1 MKKPT
6 AIQGYNQTV
15 TEACERVLV
24 TLIRHLGPWRDSIFL
39 VGGLTPRYLIKE
51 RPPAVPAHAGTGDVD
66 VVVDMKLLAD
76 TEAYR
81 TLEDN
86 IRAIGFKRSEN
97 DQGKKL
103 SWRWQQELADGTVLI
118 LEFLADAGDE
128 KGGALQELPSEGAVS
143 AIHIPHSAM
152 VLDHHE
158 TVDITAELL
167 DDGGVTTET
176 IRHADIVSFTC
187 LKAFAF
193 DHRAEP
199 KDAHDL
205 CYCLEHYKGGTEAL
219 HSAFEAALAGKH
231 TETIKVAIAILAR
244 RFCDGDGFEGYQKDG
259 PVAAARFEGAEDWIP
274 DNRILRQRDLSA
286 VVQDAIETF
295 I

>member
-15 TEACERVLV
+15 TDACERVLV
-24 TLIRHLGPWRDSIFL
+24 TLFRFLGPWRDSIFL

-86 IRAIGFKRSEN
+86 IRAIGFTRSEN
-97 DQGKKL
+97 DKGQKQ

-118 LEFLADAGDE
+118 LEFLADAGDQ

-176 IRHADIVSFTC
+176 IQYADIVSFTC

-193 DHRAEP
+193 DQRGER

-219 HSAFEAALAGKH
+219 QSAFEGALKGKH
-231 TETIKVAIAILAR
+231 ADTVKMAIGILAR
-244 RFCDGDGFEGYQKDG
+244 RFCDGDGSEGFQKDG
-259 PVAAARFEGAEDWIP
+259 PVAAVHFEGAEDGDR

-286 VVQDAIETF
+286 VVQDTIAPF

>member
-86 IRAIGFKRSEN
+86 IRAR
-97 DQGKKL
+97 
-103 SWRWQQELADGTVLI
+103 V
-118 LEFLADAGDE
+118 
-128 KGGALQELPSEGAVS
+128 
-143 AIHIPHSAM
+143 
-152 VLDHHE
+152 
-158 TVDITAELL
+158 
-167 DDGGVTTET
+167 
-176 IRHADIVSFTC
+176 
-187 LKAFAF
+187 
-193 DHRAEP
+193 
-199 KDAHDL
+199 
-205 CYCLEHYKGGTEAL
+205 
-219 HSAFEAALAGKH
+219 
-231 TETIKVAIAILAR
+231 
-244 RFCDGDGFEGYQKDG
+244 
-259 PVAAARFEGAEDWIP
+259 
-274 DNRILRQRDLSA
+274 
-286 VVQDAIETF
+286 
-295 I
+295 

>member
-6 AIQGYNQTV
+6 AIQGYNETV
-15 TEACERVLV
+15 TDACERVLV
-24 TLIRHLGPWRDSIFL
+24 TLFRHLGPRRDSIFL

-86 IRAIGFKRSEN
+86 IRAIGFTRSEN
-97 DQGKKL
+97 DKGQKL
-103 SWRWQQELADGTVLI
+103 SWRWQQELVDGTVLI
-118 LEFLADAGDE
+118 LEFLTDGGDE
-128 KGGALQELPSEGAVS
+128 KGRALQELPSEGAVS

-158 TVDITAELL
+158 AVEITAELL
-167 DDGGVTTET
+167 GDGGVTTET
-176 IRHADIVSFTC
+176 IQYADIVSFTC

-193 DHRAEP
+193 DQRGEF

-205 CYCLEHYKGGTEAL
+205 CYCLEHYKDGSDAL
-219 HSAFEAALAGKH
+219 QSAFEAALDGNHA
-231 TETIKVAIAILAR
+231 VAVKAAISILAR
-244 RFCDGDGFEGYQKDG
+244 RFCDGEGFEGYQKDG
-259 PVAAARFEGAEDWIP
+259 PVAAARFEGAEAWDA
-274 DNRILRQRDLSA
+274 DNRTRRQRDLS
-286 VVQDAIETF
+286 VIVQDAIAPF

>member
-6 AIQGYNQTV
+6 AIQGYTQSV

-24 TLIRHLGPWRDSIFL
+24 TLMRRMGPWRDSVFL
-39 VGGLTPRYLIKE
+39 IGGLTPRYLIKD

-81 TLEDN
+81 TFEDN
-86 IRAIGFKRSEN
+86 IRNIGFERSEN
-97 DQGKKL
+97 EKGKKL

-118 LEFLADAGDE
+118 LEFLADAGDAQ
-128 KGGALQELPSEGAVS
+128 GGALQELPSEGSVS

-152 VLDHHE
+152 VFDHHE
-158 TVDITAELL
+158 MVEITAELL
-167 DDGGVTTET
+167 DGGGMTTET

-205 CYCLEHYKGGTEAL
+205 SYCLEHYKGGTEAVRA
-219 HSAFEAALAGKH
+219 AFKQALDGKH
-231 TETIKVAIAILAR
+231 ADTIMAGIEILER
-244 RFCDGDGFEGYQKDG
+244 RFCDSGDVEGYRKDG
-259 PVAAARFEGAEDWIP
+259 PVAAARFEGADEWENDA
-274 DNRILRQRDLSA
+274 RILRQRDLSTI
-286 VVQDAIETF
+286 VQDAMKPF
-295 I
+295 L